1 MFAGPQTPS
10 ETMWAARDP
19 SGYDATADPSRERTR
34 RDSRKAVSMGKNI
47 YVGNL
52 PYDTTGDDLV
62 ELFQTYGTVTSGQV
76 IIDKFS
82 GRSRGFG
89 FVEMDRDDEA
99 QTAIDALNGTPY
111 GGRPLTVNEARP
123 REERGGG
130 GGGRSYGGG
139 GGGGRGGY
147 GGGGGG
153 SGGYGGG
160 GGGYGGGGGDRGNY
174 GGGYGERSY

>member
-1 MFAGPQTPS
+1 
-10 ETMWAARDP
+10 
-19 SGYDATADPSRERTR
+19 
-34 RDSRKAVSMGKNI
+34 MGKNI

-62 ELFQTYGTVTSGQV
+62 QLFQSYGTVTSGQV

-89 FVEMDRDDEA
+89 FVEMANDDEA
-99 QTAIDALNGTPY
+99 QAAIEALNGTSY
-111 GGRPLTVNEARP
+111 GNRPLTVNEARP
-123 REERGGG
+123 REDR
-130 GGGRSYGGG
+130 GG

-153 SGGYGGG
+153 RGGYGGG
-160 GGGYGGGGGDRGNY
+160 GGGYGGGGGGGY
-174 GGGYGERSY
+174 GGGYGGGGRGGRY